1 LRGSSVRKS
10 LGSHAARESVGSNP
24 TPATTTSRLYDALG
38 NEVNGNPRC
47 PECGSSNCERNGHR
61 YLKDGA
67 DIQRWSCKDCAYRFS
82 EPLQKKFKQSLKT
95 RGAILT
101 NRQIC
106 VSETK
111 NLDTTAISKI
121 AAGDA
126 KEKGLLLQ
134 FAFYLN
140 KEGKAEH
147 TIRTYTSCL
156 KRIARHADLDDPESV
171 KEYLAKIKKS
181 VNTKANYCVAYTA
194 FLTWQGKTWRPPK
207 YTARSPIPE
216 FIPTE
221 EEIDQLV
228 AGCGKKTATILRAI
242 KETGMRIGECLS
254 ITWTALNDKANT
266 LTLNTPEK
274 HSLPRIF
281 KVTPKLV
288 MMLQALPKKH
298 ERMFGVTTAKD
309 AQRCLARSR
318 KRIAAKVGNSRL
330 AKIHFHLIRHWK
342 GTMEYHKTHDP
353 DHVRRLLGHRSLL
366 PTQIYINMEQVLFS
380 GNADEYHVKAIS
392 SVEEATALIE
402 VGFEYV
408 TDIDGKKLFRKRK

>member
-1 LRGSSVRKS
+1 M
-10 LGSHAARESVGSNP
+10 
-24 TPATTTSRLYDALG
+24 D
-38 NEVNGNPRC
+38 C
-47 PECGSSNCERNGHR
+47 PECGSSRIDKAGLR
-61 YLKDGA
+61 YLA
-67 DIQRWSCKDCAYRFS
+67 DNTPVQRFQCKECGYRFS
-82 EPLQKKFKQSLKT
+82 ENSNKVSLT
-95 RGAILT
+95 NR

-106 VSETK
+106 AQVAK
-111 NLDTTAISKI
+111 NLDTVKKI
-121 AAGDA
+121 EILAGDA

-134 FAFYLN
+134 FAVYLN
-140 KEGKAEH
+140 KEAKSED

-156 KRIARHADLDDPESV
+156 RRLAQHSDLDDPESI

-194 FLTWQGKTWRPPK
+194 FLTWQDKKWKAPK
-207 YTARSPIPE
+207 YSARSPIPE
-216 FIPTE
+216 FLPTE
-221 EEIDQLV
+221 AEIDQLIS
-228 AGCGKKTATILRAI
+228 GCGKKTATILQAI

-254 ITWTALNDKANT
+254 LTWAALNDKANT

-274 HSLPRIF
+274 HGLPRIF
-281 KVTPKLV
+281 KISPKLV
-288 MMLQALPKKH
+288 MLLQGLPKKH
-298 ERMFGVTTAKD
+298 ERIFGVTTAKD
-309 AQRCLARSR
+309 AQRCFARSR
-318 KRIAAKVGNSRL
+318 KRIAAKVGNPRL

-392 SVEEATALIE
+392 SVEEATALVE

-408 TDIDGKKLFRKRK
+408 TEIDGKKLFRKRK